1 MREFLIRARKAPV
14 DPDRF
19 LRNVGEN
26 SHVEYLAQVMQ
37 HALLVSQGHRAD
49 TRLTLVLENSADFS
63 RAITIDGANLGS
75 LAGWDEGALVDFI
88 ASVLGRG
95 RSLGKGQE
103 ASYIDGVTISATS
116 FEYLIR
122 NHERV
127 LAVLDPKGNDIR
139 AEPALDDVV
148 FVMTD
153 HIPMPRN
160 TLKYMRRLG
169 ARPVSLGPVMLH
181 ASQCISVIHNELDR
195 RD

>member
-37 HALLVSQGHRAD
+37 HGLLVSKGHRAD

-63 RAITIDGANLGS
+63 RAITIDGGNLGS
-75 LAGWDEGALVDFI
+75 LAGWDEAALVEFI
-88 ASVLGRG
+88 AHALGRG
-95 RSLGKGQE
+95 KRLGKGQE
-103 ASYIDGVTISATS
+103 VSFIDGVTISATS

-127 LAVLDPKGNDIR
+127 LAVLDPKGDDIR
-139 AEPALDDVV
+139 TEPALDDVV

-153 HIPMPRN
+153 QIPMPRN

>member
-14 DPDRF
+14 DPERF
-19 LRNVGEN
+19 LGNVGEN

-37 HALLVSQGHRAD
+37 HALLIAQGHRTD

-63 RAITIDGANLGS
+63 RAITVDGGSLGS
-75 LAGWDEGALVDFI
+75 LKGWTEQALVEFLAD
-88 ASVLGRG
+88 VVGRG
-95 RSLGKGQE
+95 KGLAKGQE
-103 ASYIDGVTISATS
+103 TTFIDGVTVSATS

-122 NHERV
+122 NHARA
-127 LAVLDPKGNDIR
+127 LLVLDPKGPDIR
-139 AEPALDDVV
+139 TEAALDNAL

-169 ARPVSLGPVMLH
+169 ARSVSLGPVMLH
-181 ASQCISVIHNELDR
+181 AAQCISVIHNELDR
-195 RD
+195 RT